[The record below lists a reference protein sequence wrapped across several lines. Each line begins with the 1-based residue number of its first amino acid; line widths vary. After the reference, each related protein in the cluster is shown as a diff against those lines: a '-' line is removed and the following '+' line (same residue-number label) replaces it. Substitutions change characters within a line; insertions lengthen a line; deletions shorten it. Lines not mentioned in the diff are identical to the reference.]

1 MQSLRGTEKN
11 NSLNSQVLSKPSHIL
26 ICCSAIPHQYK
37 KKMPLSKI
45 NRSMIQ
51 KQYPSVEGLAMMHME
66 HAVSICYGIMH
77 LCLIQ
82 WCNPGGQNQ

>member
-11 NSLNSQVLSKPSHIL
+11 NSLNAQVLSKPSHML
-26 ICCSAIPHQYK
+26 ICCSAIQHQYK
-37 KKMPLSKI
+37 KKLPLSKI

-51 KQYPSVEGLAMMHME
+51 KQYASVEGLTMIHME
-66 HAVSICYGIMH
+66 HAVSICDKIMH

-82 WCNPGGQNQ
+82 AVNPGGQNQ